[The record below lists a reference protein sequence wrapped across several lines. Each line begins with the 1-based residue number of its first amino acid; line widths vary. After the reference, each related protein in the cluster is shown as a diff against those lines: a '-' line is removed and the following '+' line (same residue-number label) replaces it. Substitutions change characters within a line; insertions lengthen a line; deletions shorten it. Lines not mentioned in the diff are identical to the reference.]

1 MSEETTMSEETPVRM
16 ERDALGVRT
25 RFEDIDVGFDLG
37 SLEWTVG
44 AEDIDKQCAID
55 EDYDPFYMVD
65 SPWDGPVAPP
75 QIQYRPP
82 RWLLSRT
89 FNIRGVF
96 YRWEFE
102 NRKPIKP
109 GITITVSGTVDAK
122 WVKNEREFVAFAFT
136 GTDPDGEVLFVTRR
150 VHVLDVVERT
160 APRAGVGVDSGH
172 KNEKI

>member
-1 MSEETTMSEETPVRM
+1 MSQDAPVRM
-16 ERDALGVRT
+16 ERDAQGERAL
-25 RFEDIDVGFDLG
+25 FEDIEVGLDLG
-37 SLEWTVG
+37 SLEWTVEP
-44 AEDIDKQCAID
+44 EDIDKQCAVD

-65 SPWDGPVAPP
+65 SPWGGPVAPP

-109 GITITVSGTVDAK
+109 GIPITVSGTVADK
-122 WVKNEREFVAFAFT
+122 WVKNEREFVAFEFT
-136 GTDPDGEVLFVTRR
+136 GTDPDGDVLFVTRR
-150 VHVLDVVERT
+150 VHVLDVIERS
-160 APRAGVGVDSGH
+160 APRAGVGVDSGF
-172 KNEKI
+172 KPEKI